1 MTQRTDSLR
10 KELDVLLKEWSFGDE
25 GRVLIAPTKA
35 DLKLVSDAVEA
46 MPDAQF
52 LTEFAVLSAS
62 LVAEHVVQMGKR
74 PADYWKNDDIP
85 KLLARRLGKALQG
98 DADAFVSAFKAAL
111 KGGG

>member
-10 KELDVLLKEWSFGDE
+10 KDLNGLLKEWSFGDE

-35 DLKLVSDAVEA
+35 DLKAVSDAVDA
-46 MPDAQF
+46 MPDSQF
-52 LTEFAVLSAS
+52 LTEFAVLAAS
-62 LVAEHVVQMGKR
+62 LVSEHVVQTGKR

-85 KLLARRLGKALQG
+85 KSLARRLGKALQG
-98 DADAFVSAFKAAL
+98 DSESFVSAFKAAL